1 MAIFLLHEYFKEVN
15 GKGSKWGPFLRVMRM
30 RALTTDVVQE
40 LRGTKALQLMKEWM
54 KSSEGFVWWSSGS
67 DGPCSPI
74 SGQPP
79 CYLTIITL
87 RICIDLS
94 VYFIFLSVLSVYLLP
109 DYLLVGICRTKPN
122 EKHGESRFN
131 LHQLRW

>member
-1 MAIFLLHEYFKEVN
+1 MQKAFEKDEHWAMAIFLLHEYFKEVN

-74 SGQPP
+74 SG
-79 CYLTIITL
+79 
-87 RICIDLS
+87 
-94 VYFIFLSVLSVYLLP
+94 
-109 DYLLVGICRTKPN
+109 
-122 EKHGESRFN
+122 
-131 LHQLRW
+131 